1 LSYKQTG
8 LEVGRVMFFFFD
20 VTRKEQQMSW
30 FCFPLLTHAA
40 NAAAVLGLLTG
51 RRRVFLS
58 LNCLC
63 RFLFCIPVYSVV
75 KHPDQ
80 AVNQVEFFCFGCGCQ
95 RMSLV
100 CFHSGTQIG
109 TRITV
114 DTGDVFYQQQQSR

>member
-1 LSYKQTG
+1 
-8 LEVGRVMFFFFD
+8 MFFFFD

-80 AVNQVEFFCFGCGCQ
+80 AVNQVEFFLFWLWLSANVFGLF
-95 RMSLV
+95 SLRHANWHAYN
-100 CFHSGTQIG
+100 CRH
-109 TRITV
+109 R
-114 DTGDVFYQQQQSR
+114 